1 MMFFLCLVSQVHDG
15 DTLRC
20 ATGERVRI
28 AGIEA
33 NELRGGCHLSHCA
46 AGTGVQARQIARRML
61 LGQSLRCQALGQS
74 YRRVV
79 ASCDL
84 AGRDVGCELVAQGAA
99 VTWPAYRIRYRLG
112 PCRR

>member
-1 MMFFLCLVSQVHDG
+1 MIFFLCLVAQVHDG

-20 ATGERVRI
+20 ASGERIRI

-33 NELRGGCHLSHCA
+33 NELRGGCHLLRCA
-46 AGTGVQARQIARRML
+46 AGTGIQAREIARQML

-79 ASCDL
+79 ASCQV
-84 AGRDVGCELVAQGAA
+84 AGRDVGCDLVRRGAA
-99 VTWPAYRIRYRLG
+99 VEWPSYRIRYRLG
-112 PCRR
+112 PCAP